1 MVRQTC
7 NLPKRKK
14 KDPDFVASLVY
25 ILRQFLVRLFVNYKK
40 DNDRNSRLLCF
51 SVVNSITF
59 VGQRIKRAVFFLFF
73 VQLFSGTVQVCVL
86 QTWDLSSGRMG
97 STTV

>member
-1 MVRQTC
+1 MSMVRQTC

-40 DNDRNSRLLCF
+40 DNDRNSRLFCF

-59 VGQRIKRAVFFLFF
+59 VGQRIKRAVFFLF
-73 VQLFSGTVQVCVL
+73 LFNFSVELCRSVSFRLGI
-86 QTWDLSSGRMG
+86 
-97 STTV
+97 